1 MDDEPR
7 MADSAFRHGISVDD
21 IRHAVRHPVL
31 VIRQE
36 EGFVMVIGAARS
48 GLLLEIGFVEFR
60 GGQMIVHAMR
70 ARRKFMR

>member
-1 MDDEPR
+1 
-7 MADSAFRHGISVDD
+7 
-21 IRHAVRHPVL
+21 
-31 VIRQE
+31 
-36 EGFVMVIGAARS
+36 MVIGAARS